1 MFLMDRKEALEAMK
15 GGHKIMHEYFS
26 PEEYL
31 YMVNG
36 DIKDESGYF
45 WNFLFFK
52 RDMYEKG
59 WTIKE

>member
-1 MFLMDRKEALEAMK
+1 MNREEALEAMK
-15 GGHKIMHEYFS
+15 DGHKIMHEYFS
-26 PEEYL
+26 PEEHF

-36 DIKDESGYF
+36 NIIDESGYD

-59 WTIKE
+59 WAIKE